1 MRRWRENAA
10 DDGMSESNCKFAC
23 VLLAVA
29 IAVCLFIA
37 AGRDES
43 WQPDEYFVNPWP
55 EVVAYAY
62 NRLASEGD
70 DPFQVLTCTVTQEPG
85 AWTADCIVPSR
96 PGIFVSVWVYA
107 KDLVHHG
114 R

>member
-1 MRRWRENAA
+1 
-10 DDGMSESNCKFAC
+10 MSESNLKIVL

-29 IAVCLFIA
+29 IAVCSVIA
-37 AGRDES
+37 VERSE
-43 WQPDEYFVNPWP
+43 PREPENYFVNPWP
-55 EVVAYAY
+55 EVIAHVY
-62 NRLASEGD
+62 NQLASEGD
-70 DPFQVLTCTVTQEPG
+70 DPFQVLTCTVTQAPG

-107 KDLVHHG
+107 EDLVHHG